1 MNLLK
6 NCLYVSTAIFLLIL
20 GAGCSDRDPTG
31 LEVARARIAPVVFDE
46 SLVEDDVYFQ
56 AFSGTYNNAVT
67 IDSLYAYDGRYSIKV
82 TVPGENSPLGAYAGG
97 VLTCVSGRDLADY
110 NALTFW
116 ARSSV
121 PSALNVAGF
130 GNDNTGTSLHEASR
144 ARIPLTTDWSFI
156 VIPIPSSGKLI
167 AERGLFTFAEGF
179 EPLYPAGHEIWFDKI
194 EFARL
199 DNITDPFPVM
209 PSAIKQYF
217 IGSTASLSGTY
228 TRYNI
233 DGGFVLVNHSPNYF
247 DYVSTEPSVAEIGSG
262 VIRITGEGTS
272 VVTASLDGQ
281 AANGTVTLTGFAPPA
296 SPAPSPSR
304 AASNV
309 ISLFSDVYADV
320 PVDTWNP
327 NWGGST
333 TEDGVYAVQGDDTR
347 MYSNLNF
354 VGISFLSR
362 TLDATA
368 MTHLHLDVFA
378 PQGTLFRVKLVT
390 FDGDNGT
397 LVDQKELPF
406 DATTTPAFTAA
417 EWSSLD
423 IPLEDFNLV
432 GARDHVGQIV
442 LSTSD
447 ARLVLVDN
455 LYFHR

>member
-1 MNLLK
+1 
-6 NCLYVSTAIFLLIL
+6 
-20 GAGCSDRDPTG
+20 
-31 LEVARARIAPVVFDE
+31 
-46 SLVEDDVYFQ
+46 
-56 AFSGTYNNAVT
+56 
-67 IDSLYAYDGRYSIKV
+67 
-82 TVPGENSPLGAYAGG
+82 
-97 VLTCVSGRDLADY
+97 
-110 NALTFW
+110 
-116 ARSSV
+116 
-121 PSALNVAGF
+121 
-130 GNDNTGTSLHEASR
+130 
-144 ARIPLTTDWSFI
+144 
-156 VIPIPSSGKLI
+156 
-167 AERGLFTFAEGF
+167 
-179 EPLYPAGHEIWFDKI
+179 
-194 EFARL
+194 
-199 DNITDPFPVM
+199 M

-217 IGSTASLSGTY
+217 IGSTASLGGTY

-233 DGGFVLVNHSPNYF
+233 DGGFVLVNHSPSYF
-247 DYVSTEPSVAEIGSG
+247 DFVSTEPSVAEIGGG

-281 AANGTVTLTGFAPPA
+281 AANGTVTLTGFAPPT

-309 ISLFSDVYADV
+309 ISLFSDVYTDV

-333 TEDGVYAVQGDDTR
+333 TEDGVYAVQGDETR

-397 LVDQKELPF
+397 LVDQKELAF
-406 DATTTPAFTAA
+406 DATTTPAFAAA

-423 IPLEDFNLV
+423 IPLEDFDLS